1 MSGAISVWL
10 LQEGS
15 MNLLI
20 PSLGTASP
28 GERTVRK
35 PSRKSAVWESLGNC
49 LGLSSVIQS
58 ATGKQGSLLPGVSRE
73 ISLSLFC
80 FPFHGQT
87 SHPVLLC
94 SSTVLHLHFYIFCL
108 IFFLFLPFCFIPALC
123 TCCWA
128 VTLLPQCESPSL
140 KHPDEGF

>member
-1 MSGAISVWL
+1 MSGVISAWL

-20 PSLGTASP
+20 PSLVTASP

-35 PSRKSAVWESLGNC
+35 PSRKSEMWDSLGNG
-49 LGLSSVIQS
+49 LGLSSLIQS
-58 ATGKQGSLLPGVSRE
+58 ATGKQGFSLLGVSRE
-73 ISLSLFC
+73 ISLSLSF
-80 FPFHGQT
+80 FPFCDQA

-94 SSTVLHLHFYIFCL
+94 NSTMLHLHFYAFCF
-108 IFFLFLPFCFIPALC
+108 IFFIFLPFSFIPALY

-128 VTLLPQCESPSL
+128 MTQLPQCESPSL
-140 KHPDEGF
+140 KHPGEGF